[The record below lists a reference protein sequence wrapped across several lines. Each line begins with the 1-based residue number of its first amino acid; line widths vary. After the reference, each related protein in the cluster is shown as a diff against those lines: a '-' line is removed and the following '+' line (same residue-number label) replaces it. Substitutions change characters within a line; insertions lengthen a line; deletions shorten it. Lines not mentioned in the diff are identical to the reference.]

1 MLDIFEKKNNTVA
14 FGLIVIAAMLWGA
27 FGLLSSQA
35 QSNGIS
41 PLLFTLLATFFAT
54 VASYIYC
61 LVKKINIKKAVTHS
75 FKNKDFKRLF
85 FYRMLVSFNILVTVA
100 GFHFLS
106 NKIIGVAISEINPLI
121 AVMLSHYFF
130 TDKDK
135 TNKNNLFYTW
145 LLIFLSL
152 LGVLILLLHEISI
165 GNFIEDV
172 KSNQNNVWG
181 ILLTFLGAILIG
193 FTTILGPKI
202 TSVLKADNPDNYTYF
217 ELSNIA
223 RLLISGVGFLLL
235 LIISIIYFD
244 FNELIALFEIKPLFT
259 AAIFGIFVI
268 YLPAILGMVGGAIST
283 NHNVYLGWL
292 IAPVAG
298 TVVLWLFDYG
308 EISPVIMLSLVLIL
322 VPNILLNLKIE
333 DSFSFKVTFVW
344 ILLFTLL
351 LFYYPGVQIDSD
363 TYFDAANSLLVFFA
377 LMVGYLI
384 NKLNERNNFREQLFM
399 RFLHKIRDDGVDE
412 HNIEK
417 ISATFQQA
425 NNRLTDKVSAQLDG
439 LEIKRE
445 KYSELLDFKFIQNR
459 QLYNVGELFVLLLIS
474 LLLIG
479 ITTVYRENGFLYD
492 SYSLIVNTAVVF
504 TLAQVIEKM
513 FFSEYQTRTPGRNIF
528 MENVVGVLFLMI
540 LIVVIII
547 LFLSKHN
554 FNII

>member
-399 RFLHKIRDDGVDE
+399 RFLHKIRADGVDE
-412 HNIEK
+412 HDIEK